1 MRIARH
7 PDFPAER
14 KVNTSTDVSFCFGHF
29 ISLEMLKKSL
39 TKKNQ
44 RQDSLI
50 TEENR
55 LKIHLNLDV
64 E

>member
-29 ISLEMLKKSL
+29 ISLEMLKKSIA
-39 TKKNQ
+39 KKT
-44 RQDSLI
+44 RDK
-50 TEENR
+50 TP
-55 LKIHLNLDV
+55 
-64 E
+64 